1 MIWFHTAQH
10 IKDIIMTK
18 KYDINKVNG
27 CRAVEVK
34 VYVISAMIECG
45 MSRFEIADYT
55 KDITS
60 CTYANL
66 IEVSTLY
73 LNECNFFAEDIL

>member
-1 MIWFHTAQH
+1 
-10 IKDIIMTK
+10 MTK

-34 VYVISAMIECG
+34 VYVISAMVECG

-55 KDITS
+55 RDIMS
-60 CTYANL
+60 CKYADL

-73 LNECNFFAEDIL
+73 LNECNFFAEDTL

>member
-1 MIWFHTAQH
+1 M
-10 IKDIIMTK
+10 KK

-27 CRAVEVK
+27 RSPVEVK
-34 VYVISAMIECG
+34 VYVISAMIECW

-55 KDITS
+55 KDIIQ
-60 CTYANL
+60 CTYADL

-73 LNECNFFAEDIL
+73 LNECNFFTEDTL

>member
-1 MIWFHTAQH
+1 MCNY
-10 IKDIIMTK
+10 DE

-34 VYVISAMIECG
+34 VYVISAMIDCG

-55 KDITS
+55 KDIMH
-60 CTYANL
+60 CTYADL

-73 LNECNFFAEDIL
+73 LNECNFFAEGIL

>member
-1 MIWFHTAQH
+1 
-10 IKDIIMTK
+10 MTK

-27 CRAVEVK
+27 CKAVEVK

-55 KDITS
+55 RDIMS
-60 CTYANL
+60 CTYADL

-73 LNECNFFAEDIL
+73 LNECNFFAECAL

>member
-1 MIWFHTAQH
+1 
-10 IKDIIMTK
+10 MTK

-45 MSRFEIADYT
+45 MSCFEIADYT
-55 KDITS
+55 KDIMS
-60 CTYANL
+60 CNYADL

-73 LNECNFFAEDIL
+73 LNECNFFAEGTL

>member
-1 MIWFHTAQH
+1 MV
-10 IKDIIMTK
+10 K

-27 CRAVEVK
+27 CRPVEVK

-55 KDITS
+55 KDITR
-60 CTYANL
+60 CTYADL

-73 LNECNFFAEDIL
+73 LNECNFFAEDTL

>member
-1 MIWFHTAQH
+1 MV
-10 IKDIIMTK
+10 K

-27 CRAVEVK
+27 RRAVEVK

-45 MSRFEIADYT
+45 MSPFEIADYT
-55 KDITS
+55 KDIMS
-60 CTYANL
+60 CNYANL

-73 LNECNFFAEDIL
+73 LNECNFFAEYTL

>member
-1 MIWFHTAQH
+1 
-10 IKDIIMTK
+10 MTK

-27 CRAVEVK
+27 RRAVEVK

-45 MSRFEIADYT
+45 LSNFEIADYT
-55 KDITS
+55 KDIMS
-60 CTYANL
+60 CNYADL

-73 LNECNFFAEDIL
+73 INECNFFAEDTL

>member
-1 MIWFHTAQH
+1 
-10 IKDIIMTK
+10 MTK

-27 CRAVEVK
+27 RSLVEVK
-34 VYVISAMIECG
+34 IYVISAMIECG

-55 KDITS
+55 KDIMQ
-60 CTYANL
+60 CTYADL

-73 LNECNFFAEDIL
+73 LNECNFFTEDTL

>member
-1 MIWFHTAQH
+1 
-10 IKDIIMTK
+10 MTK

-27 CRAVEVK
+27 CRPVEVK
-34 VYVISAMIECG
+34 VYVISAMVECG

-55 KDITS
+55 KDIMS
-60 CTYANL
+60 CNYANL

-73 LNECNFFAEDIL
+73 LNECNFFAEGTL

>member
-1 MIWFHTAQH
+1 
-10 IKDIIMTK
+10 MTK

-27 CRAVEVK
+27 RRAVEVK

-45 MSRFEIADYT
+45 LSNFEIADYT
-55 KDITS
+55 KDIMS
-60 CTYANL
+60 CNYADL

-73 LNECNFFAEDIL
+73 INECNFFAEDIL

>member
-1 MIWFHTAQH
+1 
-10 IKDIIMTK
+10 MTK

-27 CRAVEVK
+27 RRAVEVK

-45 MSRFEIADYT
+45 MPRFEIADYT
-55 KDITS
+55 KDIMS
-60 CTYANL
+60 CTYADL

-73 LNECNFFAEDIL
+73 LNECSFFAEDTL

>member
-1 MIWFHTAQH
+1 M
-10 IKDIIMTK
+10 MK

-34 VYVISAMIECG
+34 VYVISAMVECG

-55 KDITS
+55 RDIMS
-60 CTYANL
+60 CTYADL

-73 LNECNFFAEDIL
+73 LNECNFFAEDTL

>member
-1 MIWFHTAQH
+1 
-10 IKDIIMTK
+10 MTK

-27 CRAVEVK
+27 CRPVEVK

-55 KDITS
+55 RH
-60 CTYANL
+60 N
-66 IEVSTLY
+66 VM
-73 LNECNFFAEDIL
+73 

>member
-1 MIWFHTAQH
+1 
-10 IKDIIMTK
+10 MTK

-27 CRAVEVK
+27 RRAVEVK

-55 KDITS
+55 KDIMS
-60 CTYANL
+60 YNYANL

-73 LNECNFFAEDIL
+73 LNECNFFAEDML

>member
-1 MIWFHTAQH
+1 
-10 IKDIIMTK
+10 MTK

-27 CRAVEVK
+27 HMAVEVK

-55 KDITS
+55 KDIMS
-60 CTYANL
+60 CNYANL

-73 LNECNFFAEDIL
+73 LNECNFFAEDTL

>member
-1 MIWFHTAQH
+1 MS
-10 IKDIIMTK
+10 K
-18 KYDINKVNG
+18 KYSINKVNG
-27 CRAVEVK
+27 RRAVEVK

-55 KDITS
+55 KDIMS
-60 CTYANL
+60 CNYANL

-73 LNECNFFAEDIL
+73 LNECNFFAEDTL

>member
-1 MIWFHTAQH
+1 MS
-10 IKDIIMTK
+10 K
-18 KYDINKVNG
+18 KYSINKVNG
-27 CRAVEVK
+27 CRPVEVK

-55 KDITS
+55 RVIVS
-60 CTYANL
+60 CTYADL

-73 LNECNFFAEDIL
+73 LNECNFFAEDTL

>member
-1 MIWFHTAQH
+1 
-10 IKDIIMTK
+10 MTK

-27 CRAVEVK
+27 FRAVEVN
-34 VYVISAMIECG
+34 VYVISAMVECG

-55 KDITS
+55 KDIMS
-60 CTYANL
+60 CNYANL

-73 LNECNFFAEDIL
+73 LNECNFFAEGTL

>member
-1 MIWFHTAQH
+1 
-10 IKDIIMTK
+10 MTK

-27 CRAVEVK
+27 CRAVEVN
-34 VYVISAMIECG
+34 VYVISAMVECG

-55 KDITS
+55 KDIMS
-60 CTYANL
+60 CNYANL

-73 LNECNFFAEDIL
+73 LNECNFFAEGTL

>member
-1 MIWFHTAQH
+1 
-10 IKDIIMTK
+10 MTK

-27 CRAVEVK
+27 RMAGEVK

-55 KDITS
+55 KDIMS
-60 CTYANL
+60 CNYANL

-73 LNECNFFAEDIL
+73 LNECNFFAEDTL

>member
-1 MIWFHTAQH
+1 MA
-10 IKDIIMTK
+10 K

-27 CRAVEVK
+27 SRAVEVK
-34 VYVISAMIECG
+34 VYVSSAMIECG

-55 KDITS
+55 KDIMS
-60 CTYANL
+60 CNYANL

-73 LNECNFFAEDIL
+73 LNECNFFAEDTL

>member
-1 MIWFHTAQH
+1 
-10 IKDIIMTK
+10 MTK

-27 CRAVEVK
+27 CRPVEVK

-55 KDITS
+55 RDIMS
-60 CTYANL
+60 CTYADL
-66 IEVSTLY
+66 I
-73 LNECNFFAEDIL
+73 

>member
-1 MIWFHTAQH
+1 
-10 IKDIIMTK
+10 MTK

-27 CRAVEVK
+27 CKAVEVK

-55 KDITS
+55 RDIIS
-60 CTYANL
+60 CTYADL

-73 LNECNFFAEDIL
+73 LNECNFFAECAL

>member
-1 MIWFHTAQH
+1 
-10 IKDIIMTK
+10 
-18 KYDINKVNG
+18 
-27 CRAVEVK
+27 
-34 VYVISAMIECG
+34 MIECG

-55 KDITS
+55 KDIMQ

-73 LNECNFFAEDIL
+73 LNECNFFAEDTL

>member
-1 MIWFHTAQH
+1 M
-10 IKDIIMTK
+10 MK

-34 VYVISAMIECG
+34 VYVISAMVECG

-55 KDITS
+55 RDIMS

-73 LNECNFFAEDIL
+73 LNECNFFAECAL

>member
-10 IKDIIMTK
+10 IKDIIMSK

-27 CRAVEVK
+27 CRSVEVK
-34 VYVISAMIECG
+34 VYVISAMVECG

-55 KDITS
+55 KDIMS
-60 CTYANL
+60 CNYANL

-73 LNECNFFAEDIL
+73 LNECNFFAEDTL

>member
-1 MIWFHTAQH
+1 
-10 IKDIIMTK
+10 MTK

-34 VYVISAMIECG
+34 VYVISAMLECW

-55 KDITS
+55 KDIVS
-60 CTYANL
+60 CNYANL

-73 LNECNFFAEDIL
+73 LNECNFFAEDTL

>member
-1 MIWFHTAQH
+1 M
-10 IKDIIMTK
+10 MK

-27 CRAVEVK
+27 CRPVEVK

-55 KDITS
+55 KDIMS

-73 LNECNFFAEDIL
+73 LNECNFFAEDTL